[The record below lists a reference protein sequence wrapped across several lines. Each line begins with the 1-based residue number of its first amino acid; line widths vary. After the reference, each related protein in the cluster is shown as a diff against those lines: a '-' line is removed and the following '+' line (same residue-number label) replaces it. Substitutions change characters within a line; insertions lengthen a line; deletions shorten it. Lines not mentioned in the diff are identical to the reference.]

1 MQVLEHC
8 KETFKHNAPV
18 LCAEALSFQQDMY
31 FCLTESRVYFW
42 YRERQPGMCPTEGE
56 FVNAQLNAPAGTKFV
71 DMVIINGYAVIGTT
85 QGRLLVIQV
94 VQEQTGYSLKQLD
107 IEIQSNENEVL
118 DLCYCDNNLFVLHRD
133 GWLNRF

>member
-1 MQVLEHC
+1 
-8 KETFKHNAPV
+8 
-18 LCAEALSFQQDMY
+18 
-31 FCLTESRVYFW
+31 
-42 YRERQPGMCPTEGE
+42 MCPTEGE

-118 DLCYCDNNLFVLHRD
+118 DLCYCDHNLFVLHRD